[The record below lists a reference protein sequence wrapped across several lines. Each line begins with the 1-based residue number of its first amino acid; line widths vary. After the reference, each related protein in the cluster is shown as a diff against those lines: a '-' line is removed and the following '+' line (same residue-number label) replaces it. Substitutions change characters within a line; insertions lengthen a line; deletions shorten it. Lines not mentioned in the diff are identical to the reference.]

1 MEWVR
6 SENWEGVRVESAAM
20 MTDVDVSSIVGSC
33 AFGLCFSDHGGGRRM
48 WLFMYVGECVGELPI
63 ITKINRQ
70 LGLAL
75 FDCIDQCVLRFCFL
89 F

>member
-1 MEWVR
+1 MR